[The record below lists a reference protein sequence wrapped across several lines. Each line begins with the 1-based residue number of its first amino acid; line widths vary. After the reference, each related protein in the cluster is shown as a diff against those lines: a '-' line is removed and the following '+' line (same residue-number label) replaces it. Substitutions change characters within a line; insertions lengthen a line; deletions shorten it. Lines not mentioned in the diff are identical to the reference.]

1 MIVLEIS
8 TNEGDSTAKILVIGV
23 GGAGNN
29 AVNRM
34 IEENI
39 MGVEFICVNT
49 DKQHLKSCKAPTCIQ
64 IGEKLTK
71 GLGAGA
77 QPEIGAK
84 AAEENLEELSD
95 IIKGADMV
103 FVTCGMGGGTGT
115 GAAPVV
121 AKVAKDM
128 GILTVGIVT
137 KPFKFEAKQR
147 MANALS
153 GIEKLKENVD
163 TLIVIPNDKLL
174 EIVDRRTTMPEALK
188 KADEVLQQGVQGI
201 TDLIN
206 VPGIIN
212 LDFADVQ
219 TVMKD
224 KGIAHIGIGVG
235 VGDDKCLDAVKQAI
249 TSPLLETTIE
259 GASHVIINI
268 SGDISL
274 IEANEAATFVQE
286 LAGENAN
293 IIFGA
298 MYDDTNPDTVSITVI
313 ATGIEQI
320 AKPEAAKPVFAA
332 AARQNAGTTA
342 AKPQTNNLFGGSNA
356 NTSFNK
362 PIYSKFNPGS
372 SSTPV
377 KQTATQPAQA
387 TQTAAPV
394 KPQPTV
400 TQTQSQQP
408 VKPVAPVKQ
417 QTSSVSDPV
426 EIKIPVFL
434 QRNRNK

>member
-1 MIVLEIS
+1 MLEIR
-8 TNEGDSTAKILVIGV
+8 TNEAEPAARILVIGV

-39 MGVEFICVNT
+39 SGVECIGINT
-49 DKQHLKSCKAPTCIQ
+49 DKQALQLCKAPTVLQ

-77 QPEIGAK
+77 KPEVGAK
-84 AAEENLEELSD
+84 AAEESAEELTALV
-95 IIKGADMV
+95 KNADMV

-121 AKVAKDM
+121 AKISKDL
-128 GILTVGIVT
+128 GILTVGVVT
-137 KPFKFEAKQR
+137 KPFRFEAKTR
-147 MANALS
+147 MENALA
-153 GIEKLKENVD
+153 GIERLKESVD

-174 EIVDRRTTMPEALK
+174 EIVDRRTTMPDALK

-206 VPGIIN
+206 VPGLIN

-224 KGIAHIGIGVG
+224 KGIAHIGIGTG
-235 VGDDKCLDAVKQAI
+235 KGDDKAIDAVKQAI
-249 TSPLLETTIE
+249 ASPLLETTIA

-268 SGDISL
+268 SGDVAL
-274 IEANEAATFVQE
+274 MEANEAASYVQE

-298 MYDDTNPDTVSITVI
+298 KYDEGSPDEAKITVI
-313 ATGIEQI
+313 ATGLDGQTETSATRSTAFNYNPSI
-320 AKPEAAKPVFAA
+320 KPNSFSNFSKNIPNQPKSQPVV
-332 AARQNAGTTA
+332 N
-342 AKPQTNNLFGGSNA
+342 
-356 NTSFNK
+356 
-362 PIYSKFNPGS
+362 I
-372 SSTPV
+372 
-377 KQTATQPAQA
+377 
-387 TQTAAPV
+387 APV
-394 KPQPTV
+394 EKPTSAV
-400 TQTQSQQP
+400 EE
-408 VKPVAPVKQ
+408 KP
-417 QTSSVSDPV
+417 
-426 EIKIPVFL
+426 IKIPEFL
-434 QRNRNK
+434 QKNRNK